1 MAIVTFLPETLS
13 CEISPEMA
21 DSAIHS
27 LPLGPCVS
35 RFHWFTLNNQGICNK
50 QWGIKHSSGSYAK
63 FPLSTPTHIEQA
75 GTDC

>member
-1 MAIVTFLPETLS
+1 MVTVTFLPEPLS
-13 CEISPEMA
+13 GEISPGIA

-50 QWGIKHSSGSYAK
+50 QWGTKHSMGSYAK
-63 FPLSTPTHIEQA
+63 FSPSTHPRNEQA